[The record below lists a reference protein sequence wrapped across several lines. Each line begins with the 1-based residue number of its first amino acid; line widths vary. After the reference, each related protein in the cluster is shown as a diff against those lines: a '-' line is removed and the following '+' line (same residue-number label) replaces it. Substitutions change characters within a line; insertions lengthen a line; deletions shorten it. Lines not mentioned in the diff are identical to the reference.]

1 MSDDPVWFYV
11 RQGERGGPVAA
22 DVLLALRRSGGIEGS
37 DLVWREGLADWIPFS
52 ASELAPISPTAPT
65 SATPPPPP
73 PQSPVLV
80 PAPPAMP
87 GPEAL
92 FTPRPA
98 RLRPGFRPR
107 LRQTYGRAWT
117 RLTARFWPSVGCFA
131 LTSLML
137 GVASQ
142 FYAPLFFLM
151 FPLMGGLYWYYLLP
165 MRGQEVAMDALFEGF
180 RRQFGPLAVL
190 NLVVVGISTAVAL
203 GLMLLLIG
211 GIIVGIEMLDSGAGG
226 EVLPVAIIAG
236 SVILFLILL
245 IPVLVLSLVGNLA
258 AMLSLD
264 CGLKARE
271 SLSLAWAA
279 AQPHLGK
286 FTLFAMTNVALSI
299 VGVLALYFG
308 AFITGAWSTI
318 ALVQIYEDAFGD
330 DPAA

>member
-11 RQGERGGPVAA
+11 RQGERRGPVAA

-37 DLVWREGLADWIPFS
+37 DLVWRDGLADWIPFS
-52 ASELAPISPTAPT
+52 ASELAPIAA
-65 SATPPPPP
+65 SASAGAIPPPP
-73 PQSPVLV
+73 SPVLS
-80 PAPPAMP
+80 PAPPARP

-107 LRQTYGRAWT
+107 LRETYGRAWS
-117 RLTARFWPSVGCFA
+117 RLAARFWPSVGCFA

-151 FPLMGGLYWYYLLP
+151 FPLMGGLYWYFLLP

-203 GLMLLLIG
+203 ALLLLLVG
-211 GIIVGIEMLDSGAGG
+211 GVIVGTEMLDSGAGG
-226 EVLPVAIIAG
+226 QILPAAIIAG
-236 SVILFLILL
+236 SVLLVLVLL
-245 IPVLVLSLVGNLA
+245 IPVLVFSLVGNLA

-264 CGLKARE
+264 CGLKAGE
-271 SLSLAWAA
+271 SLSLAWAGTR
-279 AQPHLGK
+279 PHLGK
-286 FTLFAMTNVALSI
+286 FTLFAMANVALSF
-299 VGVLALYFG
+299 VGLLALYFG

-330 DPAA
+330 DPDPAA